1 MQVAADEAID
11 EKVYSNDGYEDKDH
25 QNNRNYCA
33 GVGRY
38 AVRFS
43 HTWNSSQSGI
53 KCQGIPGAMKHA
65 GQKNEKYPATGFADI
80 SAVHQPKP
88 DYST

>member
-11 EKVYSNDGYEDKDH
+11 EKVYSNDGNEDKDH

-43 HTWNSSQSGI
+43 DVWNSSQS
-53 KCQGIPGAMKHA
+53 
-65 GQKNEKYPATGFADI
+65 
-80 SAVHQPKP
+80 
-88 DYST
+88 